1 MSSSARQAVKKEPTK
16 GQIKMIHALAAAL
29 EDDEPH
35 YRVVLYHNFKVMSS
49 KSLTF
54 DQANQLID
62 VLQAQAVKDG
72 VWVKNTAFEEFGNRA
87 GFANPLQLRKIETL
101 WRGVTDLKDE
111 EERKESLRSFLFN
124 RFHVSDMRFVKEEQ
138 VTGIMTALRC
148 MKVRKEGDHGKTPR
162 APSGRRES
170 L

>member
-1 MSSSARQAVKKEPTK
+1 
-16 GQIKMIHALAAAL
+16 MIHALASAL
-29 EDDEPH
+29 AYDEPH

-62 VLQAQAVKDG
+62 VLQAQAIKDG
-72 VWVKNTAFEEFGNRA
+72 VWTKNTAFEEFGHRA
-87 GFANPLQLRKIETL
+87 GFASPLQLRKIETL
-101 WRGVTDLKDE
+101 WREVTDAKDE
-111 EERKESLRSFLFN
+111 EDRKNALRSFLSN
-124 RFHVSDMRFVKEEQ
+124 RFHVSDMRFVKEGQ

-148 MKVRKEGDHGKTPR
+148 MAMRKKDDHGKAPKTPLE
-162 APSGRRES
+162 GREG